1 MCSFSISF
9 APRGLSN
16 PKVTLVLPGKDPKIE
31 PKVRYYQPPVRTV
44 KHLRDSCFLK
54 FFGYQKLNSS
64 DYIDLL
70 TFPRSLLVPGLKV
83 EFFGKD

>member
-1 MCSFSISF
+1 MGSFSISF

-44 KHLRDSCFLK
+44 NILALKKYLALKKIFLSLIVIIFGTIDKIVLFLWVFATGMGDS
-54 FFGYQKLNSS
+54 
-64 DYIDLL
+64 
-70 TFPRSLLVPGLKV
+70 
-83 EFFGKD
+83 